1 MCLAAVA
8 RHVPQTC
15 VIRRFHFDSSRP
27 RGPSPFDAV
36 RGELHFSLKSRR
48 SARNDISRRACGKGD
63 PSRKRSPEKKNG
75 RPRFPGIFLGEG
87 GLIIETVPSKYETI
101 FPLALPSKN
110 LISH

>member
-75 RPRFPGIFLGEG
+75 RLRFPGIFLGEG
-87 GLIIETVPSKYETI
+87 D
-101 FPLALPSKN
+101 
-110 LISH
+110 